1 MDDEISPL
9 EEIWEDLLSRQPER
23 ARQAFTGLSE
33 AERLAVL
40 EHLRRM
46 VKETGWHA
54 EQRESA
60 WLALK
65 ALNE

>member
-9 EEIWEDLLSRQPER
+9 EEVWEDLLSRQPER
-23 ARQAFTGLSE
+23 VRQAFTGLSE
-33 AERLAVL
+33 VERLTVL

-46 VKETGWHA
+46 VKEAGWHA

-60 WLALK
+60 RLALK
-65 ALNE
+65 ALDE